1 MNTSFSKKRYIAEV
15 NQKLEERYLSDK
27 IKFVLN
33 EQDKEYENRLK
44 RRKIKSEFLSKYPG
58 CFESLTFYNDG
69 TFRDPKDIDTVY
81 YSNGQYKTP
90 QGKGTY
96 SCVWTEDATGNRKKE
111 IKRGAITN
119 STYPYIDQF
128 FSGKTNNSNVGPL
141 ASNPQFSSSEPEVK
155 TGESKPA
162 KKIYNSAKDIKT
174 STEEGV
180 RTIKNDPYE
189 YKLIKC
195 VWHFRKGPKNVKD
208 WKSLANNQEAKNI
221 LNSKFPNDIKDCPKS
236 TSSAYQSQDS
246 EIDPKY
252 QDTPSPA
259 SSASPT
265 TSKDVFR
272 KAMSNVPDYPKP
284 DEKVY

>member
-15 NQKLEERYLSDK
+15 NQRLEERYLSNK
-27 IKFVLN
+27 ITIEEQTTPIPGYNAPMDTQLN
-33 EQDKEYENRLK
+33 VGKLNLSDNDWLK
-44 RRKIKSEFLSKYPG
+44 YPCVTEMKNKKKIKSD
-58 CFESLTFYNDG
+58 DG
-69 TFRDPKDIDTVY
+69 YHTYHFSDQTGLYLIF
-81 YSNGQYKTP
+81 YSNGLVLSKISKESKT
-90 QGKGTY
+90 QRNNFCCVNGT
-96 SCVWTEDATGNRKKE
+96 
-111 IKRGAITN
+111 IKYGA
-119 STYPYIDQF
+119 DCLKQ
-128 FSGKTNNSNVGPL
+128 
-141 ASNPQFSSSEPEVK
+141 SENQSLSPGSEVK

-162 KKIYNSAKDIKT
+162 KKLYNSAKDIKS

-189 YKLIKC
+189 YKLIEC